1 MKYPYYRKEFGDN
14 TLTCPKCGMDL
25 TIDSTMIEDNSNKQ
39 SNTKPQNKDASLGL
53 GLSIVGMIIN
63 IMGLLSVAGLLIS
76 IKGYKNSMGLN
87 GVGKGKSVAGI
98 ICACIQLAYMVYQML
113 TYIFA

>member
-1 MKYPYYRKEFGDN
+1 MKYPYYKKEFGDN
-14 TLTCPKCGMDL
+14 TLACPKCGMDL
-25 TIDSTMIEDNSNKQ
+25 TIDSTMIEEQ
-39 SNTKPQNKDASLGL
+39 SNTKSQNKDASLGL
-53 GLSIVGMIIN
+53 SLSIVGMIIN

-76 IKGYKNSMGLN
+76 IKGYKNSMELN

>member
-14 TLTCPKCGMDL
+14 TLACPKCGMDL
-25 TIDSTMIEDNSNKQ
+25 TIDSTMIEEQ
-39 SNTKPQNKDASLGL
+39 SNTKSQNKDASLGL

-87 GVGKGKSVAGI
+87 GVGKGKSVVGI